1 MTRFLAFT
9 FVLFAATLAVGEE
22 PPRSVEWLFSDFDP
36 RKDPL
41 DVKTVREWKR
51 DGITYR
57 YVTFHI
63 GTFKDKPAR
72 MAAFYAFSPSDKKLP
87 GLLHVHGGG
96 QRAFLHEVEFYA
108 KRGYACLSINW
119 GGREMEG
126 AKSGDP
132 NTDWGAV
139 DPTQK
144 NVPGYFN
151 LKPGESTSIRSSRLG
166 TTTGIC

>member
-36 RKDPL
+36 RQDPL
-41 DVKTVREWKR
+41 DVKTVREWKK

-72 MAAFYAFSPSDKKLP
+72 MAGFYAFSPSDEETAGIAARP
-87 GLLHVHGGG
+87 
-96 QRAFLHEVEFYA
+96 R
-108 KRGYACLSINW
+108 W
-119 GGREMEG
+119 GP
-126 AKSGDP
+126 ASFSP
-132 NTDWGAV
+132 
-139 DPTQK
+139 
-144 NVPGYFN
+144 
-151 LKPGESTSIRSSRLG
+151 
-166 TTTGIC
+166 